1 MKTDTANNVVYVSAD
16 KNCPALWT
24 REIVLEDCKW
34 VSGAAPAADGY
45 LIRSRHTRKLE
56 EARIEADLRDAS
68 KARVCFDEP
77 VHTVAPGQAVS
88 VYDGLECLG
97 GGIVSNNL

>member
-16 KNCPALWT
+16 KTCPALWT
-24 REIVLEDCKW
+24 REIVLDDCKW
-34 VSGAAPAADGY
+34 VSGAAPAADEY

-56 EARIEADLRDAS
+56 EARIEVDPRDAS

-77 VHTVAPGQAVS
+77 VRTVAPGQAVS
-88 VYDGLECLG
+88 IYDGLECLG